1 VTLRRLWGRAC
12 ESLAP
17 DCTLAGITKTN
28 ENHTDQ
34 SKFRRSKPG
43 GEILCHTA
51 PLRSVFVLIAK
62 LLIVVPAAPV
72 AAGERFF
79 EVHSRVLPLNMFE
92 SGIHLA

>member
-1 VTLRRLWGRAC
+1 MTLRRLCGRAC

-17 DCTLAGITKTN
+17 DCTLAGITKTTQTRASFGGRSLA
-28 ENHTDQ
+28 E
-34 SKFRRSKPG
+34 KFYAVPSR
-43 GEILCHTA
+43 
-51 PLRSVFVLIAK
+51 LRSVFVLIAK

-79 EVHSRVLPLNMFE
+79 EVHSRVLPLNIFE